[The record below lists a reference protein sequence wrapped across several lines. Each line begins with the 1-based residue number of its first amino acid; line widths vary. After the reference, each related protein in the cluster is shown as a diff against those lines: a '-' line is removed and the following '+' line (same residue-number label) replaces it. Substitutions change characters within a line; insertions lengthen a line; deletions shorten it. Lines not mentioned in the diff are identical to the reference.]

1 MGADGRP
8 YIAVRIKRGN
18 KLGESRKKEE
28 IAQGEARAV
37 DSCRVEEEGRI
48 ERGVTQKEE
57 EEGGIESLI
66 REYQQSAVP
75 DTTL

>member
-1 MGADGRP
+1 M
-8 YIAVRIKRGN
+8 
-18 KLGESRKKEE
+18 
-28 IAQGEARAV
+28 

-66 REYQQSAVP
+66 RKYQQSAVP